1 MFMVVIL
8 VVLIVGLLGYFYIGY
23 AKKQIND
30 VRPGQHFTFEG
41 MKFSTQ
47 EFYAL
52 TESLVKDKAI
62 PDVKLSRINHST
74 KGILSAKRE
83 YLRVVYH
90 EYFFDICA
98 APFAKDFFVSWR
110 QGDLRQVFG
119 SKRREKTFYEQDTEL
134 MFKESIKLCVNRA
147 IEQVTEAQGIRV
159 TEESD
164 LKVLN

>member
-1 MFMVVIL
+1 MVVIIVAL
-8 VVLIVGLLGYFYIGY
+8 VLCLLLYYYIGF
-23 AKKQIND
+23 AKRQINW
-30 VRPGQHFTFEG
+30 VSSPHHFTFEN

-47 EFYAL
+47 EFYSLA
-52 TESLVKDKAI
+52 EELVKEKAI
-62 PDVKLSRINHST
+62 PEVKLSRINHST
-74 KGILSAKRE
+74 KGMLSAKRE

-134 MFKESIKLCVNRA
+134 MFSESVKLCVQRA
-147 IEQVTEAQGIRV
+147 MELIKDTNGVRHL
-159 TEESD
+159 EED
-164 LKVLN
+164 IKVLN